1 MLQSFFQGCYE
12 QQEFDKELIQRLM
25 MLIKA
30 LDQAANNNGRI
41 RKQVDDEVERLETII
56 TRIFN
61 QKGMT
66 DEDNV
71 YELVTL
77 TKSSETYKNPIVRR
91 AASFYDPVIK
101 TAIDLD
107 ITCKQRPTRSSLSLL
122 WDGARPSLL
131 PFSSTV

>member
-1 MLQSFFQGCYE
+1 MSNAHLESLTTFKSVLQSFFQGCYE
-12 QQEFDKELIQRLM
+12 QQEFDKELVQRLM
-25 MLIKA
+25 MLIRA

-77 TKSSETYKNPIVRR
+77 TKGRGS
-91 AASFYDPVIK
+91 
-101 TAIDLD
+101 
-107 ITCKQRPTRSSLSLL
+107 
-122 WDGARPSLL
+122 
-131 PFSSTV
+131 